1 MSNKKAGLFPMLV
14 GVVAGA
20 AAVFFSDK
28 KNQEKAKKAI
38 VKGKASLKKLSAEV
52 KKNPEA
58 FAKKMVKKVSSEV
71 KKIDKKIVSKIK
83 RS

>member
-28 KNQEKAKKAI
+28 KNQEKAKKA
-38 VKGKASLKKLSAEV
+38 VAKGKASLKKISAEV
-52 KKNPEA
+52 KKDPEA
-58 FAKKMVKKVSSEV
+58 FAKKMVKKVSAEV
-71 KKIDKKIVSKIK
+71 KKIDKKVSGKTK
-83 RS
+83 KT